1 MHLCLIAALA
11 VMASAFELPRG
22 ADARVRSRPSAD
34 AARRAAAVGPSPPT
48 SRGRSPRLSE
58 TVLATAAGG
67 GAAAAEVPAATRAG
81 SLVAGAY
88 SGLMQFTFAAACA
101 SIIFGPVGLPLTI
114 GIQHCL
120 LAFGERERVRNIVC
134 G

>member
-67 GAAAAEVPAATRAG
+67 GAAATADLRGGDVRGRASG
-81 SLVAGAY
+81 AHGALGVAAGATLELQNIAEEA
-88 SGLMQFTFAAACA
+88 SA
-101 SIIFGPVGLPLTI
+101 SIPAPGCGKIELT
-114 GIQHCL
+114 L
-120 LAFGERERVRNIVC
+120 LRPSC
-134 G
+134 CW